1 MVGKSHDVVENKAT
15 YFGYPTILMK
25 IKELQERNRG
35 VSQPEWFRFSLKAIR
50 RRQKAVGGIVSLER
64 ADG

>member
-1 MVGKSHDVVENKAT
+1 
-15 YFGYPTILMK
+15 MK